1 MHPLPPGET
10 YTGIVLPTA
19 APGGPCATGL
29 DYQLFLPA
37 GKVAAARVYHE
48 QMCAAFLLAAAGER
62 D

>member
-1 MHPLPPGET
+1 M
-10 YTGIVLPTA
+10 
-19 APGGPCATGL
+19 